1 MDNRKRK
8 FNQTQALYV
17 PKNSSSTLNTQFP
30 QNYSRPIPNY
40 WNLRNGQMNNRNFT
54 NSNSLTQEET
64 ENLKRKFKL
73 EKEEEEITQELKRKI
88 EVERRWSEMTQED
101 KPEIEKIKILE
112 KELKRANR
120 KIEKLEE
127 EIEDL
132 LEENNQLKGKNQKLK
147 KGKNIKN
154 IIINS
159 DEEINKEDN
168 ENTDEEVINKKKI
181 KEEINKLISTDVTEA
196 KIKALGKEKLIELC
210 NTLKISYDGVAKT
223 SKKLFINF

>member
-1 MDNRKRK
+1 
-8 FNQTQALYV
+8 
-17 PKNSSSTLNTQFP
+17 
-30 QNYSRPIPNY
+30 
-40 WNLRNGQMNNRNFT
+40 MNNRNFT
-54 NSNSLTQEET
+54 NLNSLTQEET
-64 ENLKRKFKL
+64 EYLKRKFKL

-159 DEEINKEDN
+159 DKEINKEDN
-168 ENTDEEVINKKKI
+168 ENTDEEVINKKQI
-181 KEEINKLISTDVTEA
+181 KEEINKLISTDVT
-196 KIKALGKEKLIELC
+196 
-210 NTLKISYDGVAKT
+210 
-223 SKKLFINF
+223 